1 MQRKFAHLNTV
12 QQLLKTFSKNILLRF
27 TREQRMSLKTKIILS
42 VGLLAGIGFLM
53 VYVIYYLHKRI
64 LEEVITIREHIE
76 R

>member
-64 LEEVITIREHIE
+64 LEEVIAIREHVE

>member
-1 MQRKFAHLNTV
+1 
-12 QQLLKTFSKNILLRF
+12 
-27 TREQRMSLKTKIILS
+27 MSLKTKIILS

-64 LEEVITIREHIE
+64 LEEVIAIREHIE